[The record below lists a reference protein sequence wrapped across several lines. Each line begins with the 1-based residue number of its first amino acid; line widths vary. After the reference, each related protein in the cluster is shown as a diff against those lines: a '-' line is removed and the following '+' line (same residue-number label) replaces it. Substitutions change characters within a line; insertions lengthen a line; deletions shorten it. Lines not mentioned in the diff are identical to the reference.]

1 MEAGP
6 RSARSP
12 LSAALSPVLPSALT
26 AAQPPD
32 AIPSA
37 PQLPGPE
44 RSAKASG
51 APEPPLLGLGLAEL
65 ETWAQSQGQP
75 AFRGRQL
82 HSWIYERGAR
92 SLQEISV
99 LPAAWRRRFGH
110 PSLDLPGA
118 ASGAGAGEAAGDAD
132 IAPGQNPGND
142 QGAAGIIGRLPLLH
156 RSEARDGTCKLLLGT
171 ADGLSLECVGIPSE
185 GRLTVCVSSQV
196 GCPMACRF
204 CATGKGGLQRS
215 LAVHEIVD
223 QVLTVRERMGRRPSH
238 VVFMGMGE
246 PLLNVDAVLAA
257 IACLCRDLG
266 MAQRQITVSTVGV
279 PSTLPSLAERALARL
294 GRAQFT
300 LAVSLHAPDQDLR
313 EQLIPTAHAYPIEAL
328 LEDCRRYVAITGRR
342 VSFEYI
348 LLGGI
353 NDQPRH
359 AEALAALLRGFQ
371 SHVNLIA
378 YNPIEE
384 EAFRR
389 PAPERVQAFRDA
401 LARRRIAVS
410 VRASRG
416 LDQDAAC
423 GQLRRR
429 FDPAAAGA

>member
-1 MEAGP
+1 M
-6 RSARSP
+6 
-12 LSAALSPVLPSALT
+12 V
-26 AAQPPD
+26 
-32 AIPSA
+32 SA
-37 PQLPGPE
+37 PGP
-44 RSAKASG
+44 ASPT
-51 APEPPLLGLGLAEL
+51 APLAFQPLLGLGLKEL
-65 ETWAQSQGQP
+65 ETWAESQGQP

-82 HSWIYERGAR
+82 HDWLYARGAR
-92 SLQEISV
+92 SLETVTV
-99 LPAAWRRRFGH
+99 LPKAWRQQLQQLPVVSAAATAAPGGLGDAFGA
-110 PSLDLPGA
+110 SASDGSGEAPGA
-118 ASGAGAGEAAGDAD
+118 LDNTDDLE
-132 IAPGQNPGND
+132 PGR
-142 QGAAGIIGRLPLLH
+142 ALLGRSRLLH
-156 RSEARDGTCKLLLGT
+156 RSDSLDGTTKLLLAT
-171 ADGLSLECVGIPSE
+171 EDGLSIETVGIPA
-185 GRLTVCVSSQV
+185 GDRLTVCVSSQV

-223 QVLTVRERMGRRPSH
+223 QVLSIREAMDRRPSH

-246 PLLNVDAVLAA
+246 PLLNTEAVLAA
-257 IACLCRDLG
+257 IDCLCRDLG

-279 PSTLPSLAERALARL
+279 PKTLPTLAERALERL

-300 LAVSLHAPDQDLR
+300 LAVSLHAPNQSLR
-313 EQLIPTAHAYPIEAL
+313 EELIPTAHAYPIAAL
-328 LEDCRRYVAITGRR
+328 LEDCRHYVAITGRR

-348 LLGGI
+348 LLGGL

-359 AEALAALLRGFQ
+359 AEALASLLRGFQ

-384 EAFRR
+384 EEFQRPSPQAVEAFR
-389 PAPERVQAFRDA
+389 AA
-401 LARRRIAVS
+401 LVRRHVAVS

-429 FDPAAAGA
+429 LALQS

>member
-1 MEAGP
+1 MAAEAGAASP
-6 RSARSP
+6 PAP
-12 LSAALSPVLPSALT
+12 LS
-26 AAQPPD
+26 
-32 AIPSA
+32 
-37 PQLPGPE
+37 
-44 RSAKASG
+44 
-51 APEPPLLGLGLAEL
+51 PLLGLGLAEL
-65 ETWAQSQGQP
+65 EAWAQAQGQP

-82 HSWIYERGAR
+82 HDWLYARGAR
-92 SLQEISV
+92 SLEAITV
-99 LPAAWRRRFGH
+99 FPKAWRQRLEGLSVVLAA
-110 PSLDLPGA
+110 PVAVATLLEVPGA
-118 ASGAGAGEAAGDAD
+118 PQPRPTASAD
-132 IAPGQNPGND
+132 QATAPLDPEPGRSLL
-142 QGAAGIIGRLPLLH
+142 GRSRLLH
-156 RSEARDGTCKLLLGT
+156 RSDARDGTTKLLLAT
-171 ADGLSLECVGIPSE
+171 EDGLSIETVGIPSGE
-185 GRLTVCVSSQV
+185 RLTVCVSSQV
-196 GCPMACRF
+196 GCSMACRF

-223 QVLTVRERMGRRPSH
+223 QVLSVREAMGRRPSH

-246 PLLNVDAVLAA
+246 PLLNSEAVLAA
-257 IACLCRDLG
+257 IDCLCRDLG

-279 PSTLPSLAERALARL
+279 PRTLPTLAERSLERL

-300 LAVSLHAPDQDLR
+300 LAVSLHAPDQRLR
-313 EQLIPTAHAYPIEAL
+313 EELIPTAHAYPIEAL
-328 LEDCRRYVAITGRR
+328 LEDCRHYVAITGRR

-359 AEALAALLRGFQ
+359 AEALAGLLRGFQ

-384 EAFRR
+384 EDFQRPSPKAVEAFR
-389 PAPERVQAFRDA
+389 AA
-401 LARRRIAVS
+401 LARRHIAVS

-429 FDPAAAGA
+429 LAGVL